1 MSANLNG
8 SVFFYFHL
16 SKLGGKLVFLGNLS
30 KNDAAKLNVK
40 DNFLQELIE
49 IWADFNNRD
58 SLTPNVTLVVV
69 SYGTT
74 H

>member
-8 SVFFYFHL
+8 SVFFDFHL

-30 KNDAAKLNVK
+30 KKDATKLNVK

-49 IWADFNNRD
+49 I
-58 SLTPNVTLVVV
+58 
-69 SYGTT
+69 
-74 H
+74 